1 MVSMHFWHKLRLYT
15 SLLHRVNK
23 HIILSMAPRNPKRE
37 SPDDL
42 SSEDCSSDSFRRS
55 SSKHHRPL
63 DKDSEEYK
71 KRRERNNLAVKKS
84 RSKTKL
90 RTQQTVERVNQ
101 LREENE
107 MLEAKIKILTKELS
121 FLKDLFLAHAGS
133 AHNHSLSDAELGYL
147 RDEMDHKDVIA
158 SANNNSA

>member
-1 MVSMHFWHKLRLYT
+1 
-15 SLLHRVNK
+15 
-23 HIILSMAPRNPKRE
+23 MAPRNPIKRDI
-37 SPDDL
+37 DDL
-42 SSEDCSSDSFRRS
+42 SSDCSSDSFRK
-55 SSKHHRPL
+55 SSKIKRTHSL
-63 DKDSEEYK
+63 DKDSDEYK

-90 RTQQTVERVNQ
+90 KTQQTVERVNQ

-133 AHNHSLSDAELGYL
+133 AHGQNLTDAELNYL
-147 RDEMDHKDVIA
+147 KSDVDLKTVNA
-158 SANNNSA
+158 DANHSA

>member
-1 MVSMHFWHKLRLYT
+1 
-15 SLLHRVNK
+15 
-23 HIILSMAPRNPKRE
+23 MAPRNSLKRE
-37 SPDDL
+37 MEDL
-42 SSEDCSSDSFRRS
+42 SSDCSSDSFKK
-55 SSKHHRPL
+55 SSKSKRLNSL
-63 DKDSEEYK
+63 DKESEEYR

-90 RTQQTVERVNQ
+90 KTQQTVERVNQ

-133 AHNHSLSDAELGYL
+133 AHGQNLTDAELSYL
-147 RDEMDHKDVIA
+147 KNERDHSTLTSCTNDSRKDD
-158 SANNNSA
+158 ANTS

>member
-1 MVSMHFWHKLRLYT
+1 M
-15 SLLHRVNK
+15 
-23 HIILSMAPRNPKRE
+23 
-37 SPDDL
+37 
-42 SSEDCSSDSFRRS
+42 
-55 SSKHHRPL
+55 
-63 DKDSEEYK
+63 DKDSDEYK

-90 RTQQTVERVNQ
+90 KTQQTVERVNQ

-133 AHNHSLSDAELGYL
+133 AHGQNLTDAELSYL
-147 RDEMDHKDVIA
+147 KDETDHKAVIA
-158 SANNNSA
+158 SANQSA

>member
-1 MVSMHFWHKLRLYT
+1 
-15 SLLHRVNK
+15 
-23 HIILSMAPRNPKRE
+23 MAPRNPIKRDI
-37 SPDDL
+37 DDL
-42 SSEDCSSDSFRRS
+42 SSDCSSDSFRK
-55 SSKHHRPL
+55 SSKIKRTHSL
-63 DKDSEEYK
+63 DKDSDEYK

-90 RTQQTVERVNQ
+90 KTQQTVERVNQ

-133 AHNHSLSDAELGYL
+133 AHGQNLTDAELSYL
-147 RDEMDHKDVIA
+147 KSEVDLKTVNGNVNH
-158 SANNNSA
+158 SA

>member
-1 MVSMHFWHKLRLYT
+1 
-15 SLLHRVNK
+15 
-23 HIILSMAPRNPKRE
+23 MAPRNSIKRE
-37 SPDDL
+37 VDDL
-42 SSEDCSSDSFRRS
+42 SSDCSSDSFRK
-55 SSKHHRPL
+55 SSKSKRMGSL
-63 DKDSEEYK
+63 DKESEEYR

-90 RTQQTVERVNQ
+90 KTQQTVERVNQ

-133 AHNHSLSDAELGYL
+133 AHGQNLTDVELSYL
-147 RDEMDHKDVIA
+147 KDEMDHSAVIA
-158 SANNNSA
+158 SANGSAESTNASI

>member
-1 MVSMHFWHKLRLYT
+1 
-15 SLLHRVNK
+15 
-23 HIILSMAPRNPKRE
+23 MAPRNPIKRDI
-37 SPDDL
+37 DDL
-42 SSEDCSSDSFRRS
+42 SSDCSSDSFRK
-55 SSKHHRPL
+55 SSKIKRTHSL
-63 DKDSEEYK
+63 DKDSDEYK

-90 RTQQTVERVNQ
+90 KTQQTVERVNQ

-133 AHNHSLSDAELGYL
+133 AHGQNLTDAELSYL
-147 RDEMDHKDVIA
+147 KSEVDLNANH
-158 SANNNSA
+158 SA

>member
-1 MVSMHFWHKLRLYT
+1 
-15 SLLHRVNK
+15 
-23 HIILSMAPRNPKRE
+23 MAPRNSIKRE
-37 SPDDL
+37 MDDL
-42 SSEDCSSDSFRRS
+42 SSDCSSDSFRK
-55 SSKHHRPL
+55 SSKRAGL

-90 RTQQTVERVNQ
+90 KTQQTVERVNQ

-133 AHNHSLSDAELGYL
+133 AHGQNLTDAELSYL
-147 RDEMDHKDVIA
+147 KDEVDHTTIIA
-158 SANNNSA
+158 NANHSNGSL

>member
-1 MVSMHFWHKLRLYT
+1 
-15 SLLHRVNK
+15 
-23 HIILSMAPRNPKRE
+23 MAPRNPAKRDL
-37 SPDDL
+37 DDL
-42 SSEDCSSDSFRRS
+42 SSDCSSDSFRKTTK
-55 SSKHHRPL
+55 SKRVHTM
-63 DKDSEEYK
+63 DKDSDEYK

-90 RTQQTVERVNQ
+90 KTQQTVERVNQ

-133 AHNHSLSDAELGYL
+133 AHGQNLTDAELSYL
-147 RDEMDHKDVIA
+147 KDETDVKTVIA
-158 SANNNSA
+158 SANQSA